1 MRYLAKREGRQTFN
15 ILVVTVGLTND
26 IHYKS
31 FIFNCFSLSFTN
43 IWLYQNYHTGNISL
57 PWCTEMKA

>member
-26 IHYKS
+26 IYLKKAL
-31 FIFNCFSLSFTN
+31 FSIVSV
-43 IWLYQNYHTGNISL
+43 
-57 PWCTEMKA
+57 